1 MANVKHGDIIDYA
14 MPMMKIENLMREVHD
29 LCLLKKYDLA
39 NDICP
44 KIIAEARVLS
54 ASLALMTSKEEGNEI
69 PQQANLF

>member
-1 MANVKHGDIIDYA
+1 MANAKHGDIVDYA

-29 LCLLKKYDLA
+29 LCLLKEYERA

-54 ASLALMTSKEEGNEI
+54 ASLALMVEKESGNEI
-69 PQQANLF
+69 PQQTSLF